1 MRDSMQDDTAA
12 RLTVPIA
19 LRTNGTVNG
28 TAVDMSGTGNF
39 FRTAML
45 LVIAG
50 AVTDGSHAFVL
61 QESDDGSTGW
71 VAVGTGEL
79 QGSLT
84 AVTTANANTVQRQSY
99 LGSKRFIRASVTTS
113 GATTGGTAAAVVLL
127 AQGSGNPV
135 T

>member
-12 RLTVPIA
+12 RMTLNTA

-28 TAVDMSGTGNF
+28 TGVDTAGTGNF
-39 FRTAML
+39 FRSAML
-45 LVIAG
+45 LVLAG
-50 AVTDGSHAFVL
+50 AVTDGTHTVTL
-61 QESDDGSTGW
+61 QESDDNTTFTD
-71 VAVGTGEL
+71 VAAADL

-99 LGSKRFIRASVTTS
+99 LGAKRYLRAKVVTGS
-113 GATTGGTAAAVVLL
+113 ATTGGQTTAVILL
-127 AQGSGNPV
+127 AQGSGAPV